1 MRLPE
6 QVTHG
11 DFLQG
16 LPAASRARLEPLAR
30 DKHFPPGARIFAEG
44 SLDDDVYLVA
54 AGHVR
59 LEMAVPPMARA
70 QFLSLGPGDLLGWSP
85 LLGDQPMTA
94 TAIALEPV
102 SVVAFDGGA
111 LRRLCHADHEIGF
124 HVMKQLAQALA
135 QRLVATRLQ
144 LMDLYKDSLPR
155 DLGPCNNVAGDTA
168 AADEGPG
175 AENWAIEPECDPDE

>member
-16 LPAASRARLEPLAR
+16 LPAASRERLEPLAR
-30 DKHFPPGARIFAEG
+30 EKHFPPGARIFAEG
-44 SLDDDVYLVA
+44 AVDDDVYLIA

-59 LEMAVPPMARA
+59 LEMAVPHAPHA

-102 SVVAFDGGA
+102 QVVAFDGGA

-124 HVMKQLAQALA
+124 QVMKQLAQALA
-135 QRLVATRLQ
+135 ERLVATRLQ

-155 DLGPCNNVAGDTA
+155 DRALCQNDPRGNVSGDGPSSEDWQLEPGCDI
-168 AADEGPG
+168 DE
-175 AENWAIEPECDPDE
+175 